1 MMLDSEILHFH
12 EGGKIKICP
21 KRDVKTKTALS
32 IAYTP
37 GVALPCKLIHEQPE
51 LAFKYTAKSNL
62 VAVISNGTAV
72 LGLGNI
78 GAIASKP
85 VMEGKSVLYKSFGG
99 VDSIDIEV
107 DESNPDKFIETVER
121 IACSFGGIN
130 LEDIK
135 APECFYIEEELKKRC
150 DIPVMHDDQHATAII
165 SGAGLQNA
173 AFISG
178 KKIEQMK
185 VIIVGAG
192 AAGIASGRFYKTL
205 GVENIIMFDSKG
217 VLHKGRNNLNAYKQ
231 EFAIDENISLEDALK
246 GADMFLG
253 LSRPA
258 LLTQK
263 MVRSMKKNPIIFA
276 LANPEPEIMPDLAK
290 EVRDDLIIGTG
301 RSDFA
306 NQINNLISFPH
317 LFRGALD
324 THAKEINEDMKKAAS
339 EAIAKR
345 AREPISKELEDIIGK
360 NEFGR
365 EYILPSPF
373 DKELLVDVASA
384 VADAAIKSGVA
395 RIKLDMDEYRAH
407 LKEFIKSL

>member
-1 MMLDSEILHFH
+1 
-12 EGGKIKICP
+12 
-21 KRDVKTKTALS
+21 
-32 IAYTP
+32 
-37 GVALPCKLIHEQPE
+37 
-51 LAFKYTAKSNL
+51 
-62 VAVISNGTAV
+62 
-72 LGLGNI
+72 
-78 GAIASKP
+78 
-85 VMEGKSVLYKSFGG
+85 FGG

-135 APECFYIEEELKKRC
+135 APECFYKEEELKKRC

-384 VADAAIKSGVA
+384 VADAAIKSGAA

>member
-1 MMLDSEILHFH
+1 MLDSEILHFH
-12 EGGKIKICP
+12 EGGKIKTCP
-21 KRDVKTKTALS
+21 KKEVKTKTALS

-37 GVALPCKLIHEQPE
+37 GVALPCKLIHEKPE
-51 LAFKYTAKSNL
+51 LAFKYTAKANL

-78 GAIASKP
+78 GALASKP

-107 DESNPDKFIETVER
+107 DESDPDKFIEIVEK
-121 IACSFGGIN
+121 ISCSFGGIN

-165 SGAGLQNA
+165 TGAGLQNA
-173 AFISG
+173 ALLTN
-178 KKIEQMK
+178 KKIEDMK

-192 AAGIASGRFYKTL
+192 AAGIACGRFYKTL
-205 GVENIIMFDSKG
+205 GVKNILMFDSKG

-231 EFAIDENISLEDALK
+231 EFAIDEDISLEDALK
-246 GADMFLG
+246 SADMFLG
-253 LSRPA
+253 LSKEG

-263 MVRSMKKNPIIFA
+263 MVKSMKKNPIVFA
-276 LANPEPEIMPDLAK
+276 LANPNPEILPDVAK

-306 NQINNLISFPH
+306 NQVNNLISFPH

-324 THAKEINEDMKKAAS
+324 TSSKEINEEMKKAAS

-345 AREPISKELEDIIGK
+345 AREPISDLLKEIVGEC
-360 NEFGR
+360 EFGR

-373 DKELLVDVASA
+373 DRELVVDVASA
-384 VADAAIKSGVA
+384 VANAAIKSGAA
-395 RIKLDMDEYRAH
+395 RVKLDIDEYKKH
-407 LKEFIKSL
+407 LREFIKSL